1 MEDAISVTISCDVKE
16 KQRPFAFQVKVLRDE
31 DNNDAKVG
39 LQK

>member
-16 KQRPFAFQVKVLRDE
+16 KQRPFAFQVEVLRDE